1 MGPFSYGWEKL
12 HIAVQ
17 SLAGAADQKQ
27 RLVNAVVSGLI
38 HITPNSNLP
47 PEIRSDFAQ
56 FIGEITSVKTEGDE
70 GNIRATVDSLDE
82 MGVHRAVEKII
93 GFYDTVCRHQ
103 EPH

>member
-1 MGPFSYGWEKL
+1 MFSYGCEKL
-12 HIAVQ
+12 HTAV
-17 SLAGAADQKQ
+17 SCLAGMGDQRK
-27 RLVNAVVSGLI
+27 RLIDAVVSSLI
-38 HITPNSNLP
+38 CINPDRDLP

-56 FIGEITSVKTEGDE
+56 FIGDVTSVKAERDE

-93 GFYDTVCRHQ
+93 GFYDIVCRHQ

>member
-1 MGPFSYGWEKL
+1 MFSYGWEKL
-12 HIAVQ
+12 QRAV
-17 SLAGAADQKQ
+17 SCLAGRGDQRE
-27 RLVNAVVSGLI
+27 RLVDAVVSSLI
-38 HITPNSNLP
+38 RISPDRDLP

-56 FIGEITSVKTEGDE
+56 FIGDITSVKAERDE
-70 GNIRATVDSLDE
+70 GNIQATIDSLDE